1 MNNNYCFCCLEPGF
15 ESFCPKCL
23 KILFDGKKVS
33 HVLSFTRPE
42 FNEQKILL
50 STRLSISG
58 IQIKHSLKLINNQ
71 LTLTE
76 RDGQFILKPIPLGV
90 YDNLDSVPAN
100 EHLTMQI
107 AKQVF
112 NINTAFNTLVRFK
125 DGELA
130 YLTKRFDLVDDNKKF
145 LVEDFAQIAGKT
157 AETDGVNYKYN
168 YSYEGIANLIK
179 KNVPAYS
186 IEIEKYFKLIL
197 FNYLINNGDAH
208 LKNFSLYQNTKYGD
222 YLLTPAYDLLCTR
235 IHTPN
240 ESDLALELFVDNY
253 ESAEY
258 KFGSKYTLPDFF
270 ELGRR
275 IGIKEK
281 RITFIINNMI
291 LRSSQIDDLVGR
303 SFLSGNVKTLYSSF
317 VKERLDRLII

>member
-1 MNNNYCFCCLEPGF
+1 MNNNYCFSCLEPGF
-15 ESFCPKCL
+15 ESYCPKCL

-33 HVLSFTRPE
+33 HVLNFTRPE
-42 FNEQKILL
+42 FNEQKITI

-76 RDGQFILKPIPLGV
+76 SDGQYILKPIPSGV
-90 YDNLDSVPAN
+90 YNKLESVPAN

-112 NINTAFNTLVRFK
+112 NINTAFNALVKFK
-125 DGELA
+125 DGDLA
-130 YLTKRFDLVDDNKKF
+130 YITKRFDFVDGENKF

-157 AETDGVNYKYN
+157 VETEGVNYKYN
-168 YSYEGIANLIK
+168 YSYEGIAKLMK

-197 FNYLINNGDAH
+197 FNYLISNGDAH

-258 KFGSKYTLPDFF
+258 KFGSKYTLPDFV
-270 ELGRR
+270 ELGKR

-281 RITFIINNMI
+281 RITNIINDMI
-291 LRSSQIDDLVGR
+291 LRSSQIDDLVSR
-303 SFLSGNVKTLYSSF
+303 SFLTEDIKILYSSF
-317 VKERLDRLII
+317 IKERLNRLKR

>member
-1 MNNNYCFCCLEPGF
+1 MNNNYCFGCLAPRF

-23 KILFDGKKVS
+23 KVLFDGEKVS

-42 FNEQKILL
+42 FNERKIMIGA
-50 STRLSISG
+50 RLSISG

-76 RDGQFILKPIPLGV
+76 SAGRYILKPIPYGV
-90 YDNLDSVPAN
+90 YYKLESVPAN

-112 NINTAFNTLVRFK
+112 NINTAFNALVKFK
-125 DGELA
+125 DGDLA
-130 YLTKRFDLVDDNKKF
+130 YITKRFDLAEGNNKF
-145 LVEDFAQIAGKT
+145 LLEDFAQIAEKT
-157 AETDGVNYKYN
+157 AETEGINYKYN
-168 YSYEGIANLIK
+168 YSYEGMANLMK
-179 KNVPAYS
+179 KNVSAYS
-186 IEIEKYFKLIL
+186 IEIEKFFKLIL
-197 FNYLINNGDAH
+197 FNYLISNGDAH

-240 ESDLALELFVDNY
+240 ESDLALELFADNY
-253 ESAEY
+253 ESPQY
-258 KFGSKYTLPDFF
+258 KFGSKYTQPDFV
-270 ELGRR
+270 ELGKR

-281 RITFIINNMI
+281 RITFIISDMI
-291 LRSSQIDDLVGR
+291 LKSSQIDNLVNR
-303 SFLSGNVKTLYSSF
+303 SFLTEDVKILYSSF
-317 VKERLDRLII
+317 VKERLERLSR